1 MSKKNKNVQKAESK
15 KGIIPKT
22 LVRQEVGQ
30 PRIVTTSRFID
41 DQRQTDLKM
50 PNRLITYDNM
60 YNDDSVYNSIDVT
73 NLLVT
78 TALYGGGFV
87 PGPSG
92 SEKSK
97 IAAEFLNYNIR
108 NLSYGTYLEFL
119 QNATTDLKYGFSI
132 QNIVTEKR
140 NYGPFKGSYVLRK
153 LSPRD
158 QKSIYGWLWNK
169 EQTELLGAVQ
179 QPRLKDS
186 RTFKPLSTFKD
197 GIRAL
202 SVGKFYETDYPIIK
216 TQQMLHFKYN
226 TTNNN
231 PQGDSPLTHCY
242 TAWMEKRLIEEY
254 EVIGVSKDMGGIVV
268 LRVPSE
274 LIEKANDSD
283 NYPAAAAEYAA
294 LQTNTADLHAGKSS
308 FIVLTSDA
316 DETTKKY
323 FYDFELKGIDGA
335 GKQYNTSNIIDQ
347 KRKSIYNCFGTGFLL
362 LGQDSVGSYN
372 LSSNATSTH
381 GYYVERNVIQKTDV
395 FNNQLAPRLLAI
407 NDIFLDFKDMPI
419 YQAVSPTEANKDELS
434 KVVQRIASVNK
445 MTPKALEVVYNELG
459 WDTDGIEDLDFT
471 DKGESRAGDGMAT
484 AGEGTSNSSGGKG
497 GSDAS
502 LANNENANVTKNLIF
517 ESETEDEITL
527 LNTENSEPIFIN
539 KN

>member
-1 MSKKNKNVQKAESK
+1 MSKTSEIKKAESSK
-15 KGIIPKT
+15 SSIPKT
-22 LVRQEVGQ
+22 TVRQEIGQ
-30 PRIVTTSRFID
+30 PRIVTTNRYID
-41 DQRQTDLKM
+41 DQRKIDLRM
-50 PNRLITYDNM
+50 PTRLCTYDNM
-60 YNDDSVYNSIDVT
+60 YSDDSVYNSIDVT
-73 NLLVT
+73 NLLVI
-78 TALYGGGFV
+78 TALFGGGFV
-87 PGPSG
+87 PGSSG

-97 IAAEFLNYNIR
+97 LGADFLNYCIR
-108 NLSYGTYLEFL
+108 NMSYGTYLEFL
-119 QNATTDLKYGFSI
+119 QNAVTDLKYGFSI

-140 NYGPFKGSYVLRK
+140 NYGPYKGSHVLRK

-169 EQTELLGAVQ
+169 NQTELLGAVQ
-179 QPRLKDS
+179 QPRLEAL
-186 RTFKPLSTFKD
+186 RTFKPLTTFEN
-197 GIRAL
+197 GLFAL
-202 SVGKFYETDYPIIK
+202 SAGKFYDTNYPIIK
-216 TQQMLHFKYN
+216 VPQMLHFKYN

-231 PQGDSPLTHCY
+231 PQGDSPLAHCY

-254 EVIGVSKDMGGIVV
+254 EVIGVSKDLGGIVV

-283 NYPAAAAEYAA
+283 NYPDAAAEYAA

-316 DETTKKY
+316 DDNTKKY

-381 GYYVERNVIQKTDV
+381 GYYVERNILQKEDV
-395 FNNQLAPRLLAI
+395 LNNQLAPRLLAV
-407 NDIFLDFKDMPI
+407 NDVFLDYEDMPV
-419 YQAVSPTEANKDELS
+419 YKAVSPTEANKDELS

-445 MTPKALEVVYNELG
+445 MTPEALKIVYEELG
-459 WDTDGIEDLDFT
+459 WDTEGIDELDFT
-471 DKGESRAGDGMAT
+471 DKGESRAGES
-484 AGEGTSNSSGGKG
+484 EGSSGVGNSQEGGGANSTSNLEN
-497 GSDAS
+497 SDIS
-502 LANNENANVTKNLIF
+502 KNLIF
-517 ESETEDEITL
+517 DYEDENQVVLIDVD
-527 LNTENSEPIFIN
+527 NNGKPIFID
-539 KN
+539 K